1 MNKKGKKNET
11 FTVKEVVILLV
22 ITCLANVTI
31 FFFMN
36 IGEEEENIAY
46 DNVVGEILETYN
58 YIKDNYYGEIDEKE
72 LINGAVKG
80 MTEALGDS
88 YSTFIEDT
96 QSDTYDIILVG
107 EYTGVGIQ
115 ISQLINSNEII
126 VSEVFKNSPAEKAG
140 LQVGDVVK
148 SINNISTNGM
158 TTSDV
163 GSYIKNGDVTKFNIV
178 VTRDGAEK
186 TFFVERG
193 PIVIDSVT
201 SEMFEND
208 GVKTGYIRLDVFA
221 LNSDE
226 QFKEHLNKLEKN
238 GMNSL
243 IIDVRANTGG
253 HLSTVTNIISEFL
266 DGSKVIY
273 KTSTKTKEETKYSL
287 GRVTKDYEIIVLV
300 DSESASA
307 SEVLA
312 AALRESYGA
321 KLLGTKTFGKGTVQ
335 EMQEISTGENY
346 KITTKKW
353 LTPNG
358 NWVHGVGLNPD
369 YEVNLNTAYYENPT
383 KENDNQL
390 NEALKLLKSN

>member
-36 IGEEEENIAY
+36 IGEEEENITY

-115 ISQLINSNEII
+115 ISQLLNSNEII

-178 VTRDGAEK
+178 VTRDGVEK

-193 PIVIDSVT
+193 SIVIDSVT

-358 NWVHGVGLNPD
+358 NWIHGVGLNPD